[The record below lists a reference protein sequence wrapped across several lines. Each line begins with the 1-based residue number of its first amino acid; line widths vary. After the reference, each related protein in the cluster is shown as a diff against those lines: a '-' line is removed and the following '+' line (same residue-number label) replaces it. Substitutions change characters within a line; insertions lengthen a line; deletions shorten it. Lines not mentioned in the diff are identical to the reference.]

1 MHSGVRSIFY
11 SSLAFGGDLK
21 DSSVTQVMG
30 AHLETE
36 RYLASRQSDNA
47 LTYTAIREGIY
58 SESFPIYTAW
68 LDPANP
74 PSSNLITIPHDGTG
88 PGVAWAKREELG
100 EATANM
106 LISYVKN
113 PEGFPYVNQKV
124 LLSGPR
130 EISFG
135 DSVDIIGR
143 EIGKPL
149 KIRTINVDEYTR
161 LPAVQGT
168 FIFHD
173 IDLAEKWATAWEGMR
188 QGEMAVTSDVLE
200 KWLGR
205 EPEAFET
212 TIHNLIRGH

>member
-1 MHSGVRSIFY
+1 MAH
-11 SSLAFGGDLK
+11 
-21 DSSVTQVMG
+21 VMG

-36 RYLASRQSDNA
+36 RYLASRQSEGA

-106 LISYVKN
+106 LVSYVKD
-113 PEGFPYVNQKV
+113 PGSFPYVNQTV

-130 EISFG
+130 EISLG
-135 DSVDIIGR
+135 DALDVIGR

-149 KIRTINVDEYTR
+149 KIRTIGVDEYVR

-168 FIFHD
+168 FVYHD
-173 IDLAEKWATAWEGMR
+173 VDLAEKWATAWEGMR
-188 QGEMAVTSDVLE
+188 EGEMAVTSDVLE

-205 EPEAFET
+205 EPESFET
-212 TIHNLIRGH
+212 TIHNLLKGN

>member
-1 MHSGVRSIFY
+1 MRSIFY
-11 SSLAFGGDLK
+11 SSLAFGGDLE
-21 DSSVTQVMG
+21 DRSVAHVMG

-36 RYLASRQSDNA
+36 RYLASLQSSNS
-47 LTYTAIREGIY
+47 LTYTAIREGLY
-58 SESFPIYTAW
+58 TESFPIYTGW

-74 PSSNLITIPHDGTG
+74 PSSNLVTIPHDGLG

-113 PEGFPYVNQKV
+113 PEGFPYVNQTV
-124 LLSGPR
+124 LLAGPR
-130 EISFG
+130 EVSLG
-135 DSVDIIGR
+135 DTVDAIGR

-149 KIRTINVDEYTR
+149 KIRPISVDEYTQ
-161 LPAVQGT
+161 LPAVKGT
-168 FIFHD
+168 FVYHGV
-173 IDLAEKWATAWEGMR
+173 DLAGQWTTAWEAMR
-188 QGEMAVTSDVLE
+188 QGEVAVTSDVLE

-212 TIHNLIRGH
+212 TIHSLIGGH